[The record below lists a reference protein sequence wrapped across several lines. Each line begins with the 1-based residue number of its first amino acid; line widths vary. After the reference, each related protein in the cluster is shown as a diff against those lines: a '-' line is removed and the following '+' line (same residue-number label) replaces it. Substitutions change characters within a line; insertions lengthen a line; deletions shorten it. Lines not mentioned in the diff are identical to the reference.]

1 MNRVEWDLHA
11 AKFESLVCD
20 IVTDETSGQ
29 MPRFVAA
36 ACRSR
41 KNLELVDLGCG
52 VGSFVKKFGHRFERI
67 TGIDFAPRIVARARK
82 RCADLPNAKWLA
94 MDVTQSAK
102 VLGTVADLTVCLNV
116 ITSPRQAKR
125 DALWSTM
132 ADVTKPKGFALVVVP
147 SMESQLMV
155 NKLGASADKIK
166 AGGLVHRDGV
176 WQKFY
181 ERDELISTV
190 SGTGFEVT
198 RIAKVYYPWS
208 VDGLRKPRLSRQLP
222 WDWGFLAQR
231 AA

>member
-52 VGSFVKKFGHRFERI
+52 VGSFVKKFGHRFDRI
-67 TGIDFAPRIVARARK
+67 TGIDFAPRIVARAKK
-82 RCADLPNAKWLA
+82 RCAEMSNAKWMA
-94 MDVTQSAK
+94 MDVCKSAD
-102 VLGTVADLTVCLNV
+102 VLGMVADLTVCLNV
-116 ITSPRQAKR
+116 ITSPREAKR
-125 DALWSTM
+125 NALWSTL
-132 ADVTKPKGFALVVVP
+132 AAVTKPSAHALVVVP

-166 AGGLVHRDGV
+166 TGGLVSRDGV

-181 ERDELISTV
+181 
-190 SGTGFEVT
+190 
-198 RIAKVYYPWS
+198 
-208 VDGLRKPRLSRQLP
+208 
-222 WDWGFLAQR
+222 
-231 AA
+231 

>member
-1 MNRVEWDLHA
+1 MNRAEWDLHA
-11 AKFESLVCD
+11 AKFESMVCD
-20 IVTDETSGQ
+20 IVTDETGSQ
-29 MPRFVAA
+29 MPRFVAS

-52 VGSFVKKFGHRFERI
+52 VGSFVKKFGHRFEKI
-67 TGIDFAPRIVARARK
+67 TGIDFAPRIVARAKK
-82 RCADLPNAKWLA
+82 RCGEMPNATWLA
-94 MDVTQSAK
+94 MDVCKSAD
-102 VLGTVADLTVCLNV
+102 VLGRVADLAVCLNV
-116 ITSPRQAKR
+116 ITSPREAKR
-125 DALWSTM
+125 DALWSTL
-132 ADVTKPKGFALVVVP
+132 AAVTKPSGHALVVVP

-166 AGGLVHRDGV
+166 AGGLVSRDGV

-181 ERDELISTV
+181 EREELISTV
-190 SGTGFEVT
+190 SDKGFNVT

-208 VDGLRKPRLSRQLP
+208 VDGLRKPRGSKQLP

>member
-82 RCADLPNAKWLA
+82 RCADLPRLPCGR
-94 MDVTQSAK
+94 V
-102 VLGTVADLTVCLNV
+102 VRHVCTPGNLLQV
-116 ITSPRQAKR
+116 ICYR
-125 DALWSTM
+125 
-132 ADVTKPKGFALVVVP
+132 
-147 SMESQLMV
+147 
-155 NKLGASADKIK
+155 
-166 AGGLVHRDGV
+166 
-176 WQKFY
+176 
-181 ERDELISTV
+181 
-190 SGTGFEVT
+190 
-198 RIAKVYYPWS
+198 
-208 VDGLRKPRLSRQLP
+208 
-222 WDWGFLAQR
+222 
-231 AA
+231 